1 MIHRWLSLIFW
12 SHRLQAVRKVWL
24 MMPLVM
30 LYSWGVTALE
40 LSVLDGHL
48 PKQSNLAATLGA
60 VLGLLLVFRT
70 NTAYDRWWE
79 GRKLWG
85 QLVNDSRNLA
95 IKSRIFAAENLAD
108 MQEFGRLITSFAFEL
123 KDHLRAP
130 LAPPPDSA
138 GAAPAASSLHV
149 PMSVASRIVSRIML
163 WKRDARIDGFET
175 LMLDS
180 HARSL
185 MDICGACER
194 IRKTPIARGY
204 LVFIRKCIMVYLVAL
219 PWGIVHDFGW
229 LTVVVTAIVA
239 YFMIG
244 LELVAE
250 DVEEPFGHGSDDLHL
265 DEYCRTIRSSVEE
278 VMNAP
283 L

>member
-1 MIHRWLSLIFW
+1 MTNRWISLIFR
-12 SHRLQAVRKVWL
+12 SHRLQAVRQVWL
-24 MMPLVM
+24 MMPGVVLYALV
-30 LYSWGVTALE
+30 VALVE
-40 LSVLDGHL
+40 LFLMTGPLRV
-48 PKQSNLAATLGA
+48 QSNIAALLGA

-95 IKSRIFAAENLAD
+95 IKARSFAAENQAD
-108 MQEFGRLITSFAFEL
+108 LREFGNLIIGFAFEL
-123 KDHLRAP
+123 KEHLRES
-130 LAPPPDSA
+130 PPVA
-138 GAAPAASSLHV
+138 ETAAAQPQHV
-149 PMSVASRIVSRIML
+149 PMSIASRIVSQIML

-175 LMLDS
+175 MMLDT

-204 LVFIRKCIMVYLVAL
+204 LVFIRKCIVVYLLAL
-219 PWGIVHDFGW
+219 PWGIVNDFGLW
-229 LTVVVTAIVA
+229 TVAVTAIVA

-250 DVEEPFGHGSDDLHL
+250 DVEEPFGHGSDDLQL
-265 DEYCRTIRSSVEE
+265 EEYCRTIRRSVDE
-278 VMNAP
+278 VIGAP
-283 L
+283 M

>member
-1 MIHRWLSLIFW
+1 MTNHWLSLIFW
-12 SHRLQAVRKVWL
+12 SHRLQAVRQVWL
-24 MMPLVM
+24 MMPMVV
-30 LYSWGVTALE
+30 LYALGVAALE
-40 LSVLDGHL
+40 LYWMPGL
-48 PKQSNLAATLGA
+48 PEQSNLAASLGA

-95 IKSRIFAAENLAD
+95 IKARTFAAEDQSDL
-108 MQEFGRLITSFAFEL
+108 QEFGRLITSFAFEL
-123 KDHLRAP
+123 KDHLREP
-130 LAPPPDSA
+130 LPPPIKDPD
-138 GAAPAASSLHV
+138 AAPTMIAQHV
-149 PMSVASRIVSRIML
+149 PMSVANRIVGRIMS
-163 WKRDARIDGFET
+163 WKRESHIDGFET
-175 LMLDS
+175 MMLDG
-180 HARSL
+180 HARAL

-204 LVFIRKCIMVYLVAL
+204 LVFIRKCIMVYLLAL
-219 PWGIVHDFGW
+219 PWGIARDFGW
-229 LTVVVTAIVA
+229 LTAAVTAIVA

-250 DVEEPFGHGSDDLHL
+250 DVEEPFGHGSDDLQL
-265 DEYCRTIRSSVEE
+265 DEYCRTIRGSVEE

-283 L
+283 A

>member
-1 MIHRWLSLIFW
+1 MTNRWLSLIFW
-12 SHRLQAVRKVWL
+12 SLRLQAVRQVWL
-24 MMPLVM
+24 MMPVVV
-30 LYSWGVTALE
+30 LYAAGVAALE
-40 LSVLDGHL
+40 LYVMRSL
-48 PKQSNLAATLGA
+48 PEQSNLAASLGA

-95 IKSRIFAAENLAD
+95 IKARTFAAEDRSDL
-108 MQEFGRLITSFAFEL
+108 QEFGRLITSFALEL
-123 KDHLRAP
+123 KDHLREP
-130 LAPPPDSA
+130 LPPPIKDPDTPPTVIA
-138 GAAPAASSLHV
+138 QHV
-149 PMSVASRIVSRIML
+149 PMSVANRIVGRIMS
-163 WKRDARIDGFET
+163 WKREARIDGFET
-175 LMLDS
+175 MMLDA

-204 LVFIRKCIMVYLVAL
+204 LVFIRKCIMVYLLAL
-219 PWGIVHDFGW
+219 PWGIARDFGW
-229 LTVVVTAIVA
+229 LTAAVTAIVA

-250 DVEEPFGHGSDDLHL
+250 DVEEPFGHGSDDLQL
-265 DEYCRTIRSSVEE
+265 DEYCRTIRGSVEE

-283 L
+283 A

>member
-1 MIHRWLSLIFW
+1 MNRWLELIFR
-12 SHRLQAVRKVWL
+12 SHRLQAVRQVWL
-24 MMPLVM
+24 MMPAVV
-30 LYSWGVTALE
+30 LYALAVALIE
-40 LSVLDGHL
+40 LGLMNEALQV
-48 PKQSNLAATLGA
+48 QSNIAALLGA

-95 IKSRIFAAENLAD
+95 IKARSFAAENQAD
-108 MQEFGRLITSFAFEL
+108 LRDFGNLIISFAFEL
-123 KDHLRAP
+123 KAHLRE
-130 LAPPPDSA
+130 APPTAEIGD
-138 GAAPAASSLHV
+138 AAQQPLHM

-175 LMLDS
+175 MMLDT

-204 LVFIRKCIMVYLVAL
+204 LVFIRKCILVYLLAL
-219 PWGIVHDFGW
+219 PWGIVNDFGLW
-229 LTVVVTAIVA
+229 TVVVTAIVA

-250 DVEEPFGHGSDDLHL
+250 DVEEPFGLGSDDLQL
-265 DEYCRTIRSSVEE
+265 EEYCRTIRRSVEE
-278 VMNAP
+278 VVDAP
-283 L
+283 G

>member
-1 MIHRWLSLIFW
+1 MTNRWLSLIFG
-12 SHRLQAVRKVWL
+12 SHRLQAVRQVWL
-24 MMPLVM
+24 MMPLVV
-30 LYSWGVTALE
+30 LYALGVAALE
-40 LSVLDGHL
+40 LYWFPGL
-48 PKQSNLAATLGA
+48 PEQTNLAASLGA

-95 IKSRIFAAENLAD
+95 IKARTFAAENQAGL
-108 MQEFGRLITSFAFEL
+108 QEFGRLITSFAFEL
-123 KDHLRAP
+123 KDHLREP
-130 LAPPPDSA
+130 LPPPIKDPD
-138 GAAPAASSLHV
+138 AATSIVARHV
-149 PMSVASRIVSRIML
+149 PMSVAHRIVSRIMG

-175 LMLDS
+175 MILDA

-204 LVFIRKCIMVYLVAL
+204 LVFIRKCIMVYLLAL
-219 PWGIVHDFGW
+219 PWGIARDFGW
-229 LTVVVTAIVA
+229 LTAAVTAIVA
-239 YFMIG
+239 YFMVG

-250 DVEEPFGHGSDDLHL
+250 DVEEPFGHGSDDLQL
-265 DEYCRTIRSSVEE
+265 DEYCRTIRGSVEE

-283 L
+283 A